1 LSDLESKTT
10 ENLQKMVDL
19 LKTAQEKEDFGS
31 SDEEV
36 KDVSDKIEE
45 VSKWFEEQVKA

>member
-1 LSDLESKTT
+1 
-10 ENLQKMVDL
+10 MVEI

-31 SDEEV
+31 TEEEV

-45 VSKWFEEQVKA
+45 VSKWFKG